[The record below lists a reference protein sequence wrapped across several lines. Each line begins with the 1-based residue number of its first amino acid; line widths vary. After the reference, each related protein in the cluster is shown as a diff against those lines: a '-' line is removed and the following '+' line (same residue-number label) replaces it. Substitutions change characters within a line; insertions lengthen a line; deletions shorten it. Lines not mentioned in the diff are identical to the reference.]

1 MVMRLKEKHKEI
13 IKNTAKHY
21 FGEDVKI
28 FLFGSRV
35 NDELRGGDID
45 LYLETSSNENLL
57 DRKLKMLVELKN
69 KLGDQK
75 IDLIVNNFTYK
86 KEIYSVAKNE
96 GILL

>member
-1 MVMRLKEKHKEI
+1 MRLKEKHREF
-13 IKNTAKHY
+13 IKDTAQHY

-45 LYLETSSNENLL
+45 LYLETSSKENLL
-57 DRKLKMLVELKN
+57 DRKLEMLVQLKN
-69 KLGDQK
+69 ELGDQK
-75 IDLIVNNFTYK
+75 IDLIVNNFTID
-86 KEIYSVAKNE
+86 KEIFSVAKNE